1 MLSARLIDALVPR
14 AGGWS
19 ACMSDESNDY
29 YLGRTAEEWFV
40 ERVLIAAVEG
50 VSAGG
55 VWLCGGHDGE
65 REGDAAPLGSI

>member
-1 MLSARLIDALVPR
+1 
-14 AGGWS
+14 
-19 ACMSDESNDY
+19 MSDESNDY